1 MTHVEQQRHRR
12 PESML
17 LVGVEVRWELVEWLS
32 WMVEGRT
39 ADVLSESMYVRSVL
53 AVLSPLDE
61 EAILAAI
68 DGALEPP
75 AGLTDLREALISRRA
90 EREAAIVWDAHPTA
104 VISSCRKTGGDGSGD
119 PLPALPSSAQ
129 DSADAGS

>member
-1 MTHVEQQRHRR
+1 MTYVEQQRHRR

-32 WMVEGRT
+32 WMVQGRT
-39 ADVLSESMYVRSVL
+39 ADVLSDSMYVRSVF

-75 AGLTDLREALISRRA
+75 DGLTELREALISRRA
-90 EREAAIVWDAHPTA
+90 ARETEGFWDAPPERLTRQKRTPA
-104 VISSCRKTGGDGSGD
+104 QAGD
-119 PLPALPSSAQ
+119 A
-129 DSADAGS
+129 

>member
-1 MTHVEQQRHRR
+1 MTYVEQQRHRR

-32 WMVEGRT
+32 WMVQGRT
-39 ADVLSESMYVRSVL
+39 ADVLSDSMYVRSVF

-75 AGLTDLREALISRRA
+75 DGLTELREALISRRA
-90 EREAAIVWDAHPTA
+90 ERATEGFWDAHPTA
-104 VISSCRKTGGDGSGD
+104 ATTRGERAGVHRV
-119 PLPALPSSAQ
+119 PALPSSAQ
-129 DSADAGS
+129 ESPDALS

>member
-1 MTHVEQQRHRR
+1 MTHVEQQGHRR

-32 WMVEGRT
+32 WMVHGRT
-39 ADVLSESMYVRSVL
+39 ADVLSDSMYVRSVF

-75 AGLTDLREALISRRA
+75 DGLTELREALISRRA
-90 EREAAIVWDAHPTA
+90 ERETEGFWDAPPERLTRQKRTPA
-104 VISSCRKTGGDGSGD
+104 QAGD
-119 PLPALPSSAQ
+119 A
-129 DSADAGS
+129 